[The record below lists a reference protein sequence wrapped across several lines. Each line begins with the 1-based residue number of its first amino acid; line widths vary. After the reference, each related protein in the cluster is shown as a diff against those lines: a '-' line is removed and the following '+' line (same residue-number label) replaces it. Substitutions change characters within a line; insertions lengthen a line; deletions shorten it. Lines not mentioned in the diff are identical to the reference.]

1 MMKKISTLVISSLG
15 LVALAS
21 GCAVDAVESEEL
33 LGTEEQEAVVC
44 SNDQATNSIV
54 AGMAV
59 VAAREIGRWQAKTD
73 LTKTSVLIQYSWG
86 SMWSDVVALTQE
98 AKNRCNARKAA
109 GVPDVTTDC
118 KTLQDLLNL
127 QTSGSGVQFGGVTLT
142 DPGVLRNRLVSY
154 YDNQKNC
161 YDDTARNGDNQPQ
174 NCPKESHELEM
185 YWATTSGSTC
195 AGGKDYHYKAKYA
208 AGHPKAG
215 QPLSGTDAAQLR
227 NTLKWA
233 GEMGNGGNEFLKFEA
248 NIDPNVEGDVKID
261 PDDNTTGG
269 SGSGS
274 GACEAA
280 ANPVWSNPLGMMKCD
295 NTNIAKTVGTCCTCN
310 GEQRVWKTAVQPG
323 LFRCIP

>member
-15 LVALAS
+15 LMALAS

-44 SNDQATNSIV
+44 SNDQATNSII

-59 VAAREIGRWQAKTD
+59 VMAREVGRWQAKTD
-73 LTKTSVLIQYSWG
+73 LTKTSVQICYSWG
-86 SMWSDVVALTQE
+86 CQSTDIVALTQA
-98 AKNRCNARKAA
+98 AKDRCAARGA
-109 GVPDVTTDC
+109 GQC
-118 KTLQDLLNL
+118 KDLQNLLNL
-127 QTSGSGVQFGGVTLT
+127 QTGGSGIQFGGVTLT

-154 YDNQKNC
+154 YGNQKNC
-161 YDDTARNGDNQPQ
+161 YDDTARNGDSQAQ
-174 NCPKESHELEM
+174 NCPAENHELEM

-248 NIDPNVEGDVKID
+248 NMDPNVEGDVKID

-280 ANPVWSNPLGMMKCD
+280 ANPVWVNNAFKCD
-295 NTNIAKTVGTCCTCN
+295 NTNVAKTIGTCCTCN
-310 GEQRVWKTAVQPG
+310 GEQRSWKAAFQSG
-323 LFRCIP
+323 FFACKL